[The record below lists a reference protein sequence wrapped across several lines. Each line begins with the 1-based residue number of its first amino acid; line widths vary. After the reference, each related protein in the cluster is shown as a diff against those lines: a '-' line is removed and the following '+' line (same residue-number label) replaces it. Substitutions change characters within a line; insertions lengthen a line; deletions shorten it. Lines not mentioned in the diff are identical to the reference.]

1 MEVPLRSSPD
11 RFHIAL
17 LSVLALLAGSAL
29 TLLLVAR
36 ALEVGLG
43 VAGCPGALAVH
54 VQPREEDLLVLATRH
69 GEEVEDR

>member
-17 LSVLALLAGSAL
+17 LSDLALLAGSAL

-54 VQPREEDLLVLATRH
+54 VQPRSVASCVSRLLAETF
-69 GEEVEDR
+69 E